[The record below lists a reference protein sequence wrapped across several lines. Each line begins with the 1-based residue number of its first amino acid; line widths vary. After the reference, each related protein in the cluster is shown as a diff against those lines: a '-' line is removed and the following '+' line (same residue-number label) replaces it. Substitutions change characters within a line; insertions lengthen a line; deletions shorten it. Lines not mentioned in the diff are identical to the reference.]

1 MVDVEPVNERIP
13 LIRIEALSKSFDGVT
28 VVRDLNL
35 EIHTG
40 ELFAILG
47 GSGSGKTTLLRMLAG
62 FEQPTAGKVFIDGVD
77 MADFPPYE
85 RPLNM
90 MFQSYAVFPHMNVE
104 KNIAYG
110 LQKDGMPKSEI
121 QQRVDEML
129 ALVQLEE
136 FRRRKPHQL
145 SGGQLQRVALARSLA
160 KRPKVLLL
168 DEPLAAL
175 DKKLREQTQFELID
189 IQEKLGVT
197 FVVVTHDQEEA
208 MTLATRIAVMNE
220 GELVQIGTP
229 SEIYEFPNSRFVAEF
244 FGTTNL
250 FKGKVLENGQ
260 WLTVETEECGV
271 LSAPQLPDREVGE
284 PITVGE
290 EIFLAVRPEKI
301 AISKEKPDAS
311 QCVQGKVWDL
321 GYYGNH
327 TIYRVKL
334 DNDTVVQVSAQ
345 NQTRMSSRDIDW
357 EDKVY
362 LSWLPDSSIVLRA

>member
-189 IQEKLGVT
+189 IKEKLGVT